1 MAEQLPIVLCGK
13 TTVIGEKVIELLK
26 PEHEVVYFI
35 LTSAAGQTDIPVC
48 SGPPVAVVL
57 GGGYD
62 DEGTELMRASC
73 DVDVPWFRLDTNL
86 PAPPLGPEYVKV
98 VIARL
103 KVVMSDMKAEGKL
116 CRNTK
121 GVFWY

>member
-1 MAEQLPIVLCGK
+1 MHQEVANTDLS
-13 TTVIGEKVIELLK
+13 
-26 PEHEVVYFI
+26 VVYFI
-35 LTSAAGQTDIPVC
+35 LTSAAGQTDIPRLLRGEP
-48 SGPPVAVVL
+48 STADPELGTKNYSKPPVAVVL